1 MLSLSNLL
9 SGKLPMTESYD
20 QHYKEL
26 PVEPFDLIV
35 SLLSPEE
42 WKGFLKGNMIKYAI
56 RAGRK
61 PGESIEKDFSKY
73 EAYKKLL
80 FELQ

>member
-1 MLSLSNLL
+1 
-9 SGKLPMTESYD
+9 MTESYN

-26 PVEPFDLIV
+26 PVEPFDLIS
-35 SLLSPEE
+35 SLLSYEE
-42 WKGFLKGNMIKYAI
+42 WQGFLKGNMIKYAI

-61 PGESIEKDFSKY
+61 PGESIEKDVSKY

-80 FELQ
+80 FELNCND